1 MIRTRAWLRYIVFT
15 IICAVGL
22 YAFPGSTEID
32 AQVFAI
38 NIGID
43 RLENGMMR
51 VTVQMPS
58 GEDDGASASSGNS
71 KSDESDDEQDEHSK
85 QLKRA
90 QQIQQQSKQSGYLIA
105 TADGVNFRDALNI
118 MTATLP
124 RLLNMSQVKQIVFSE
139 AFAYD
144 PEFMDLVDFM
154 VNRNSIYNAAQI
166 AICLGSAEEF
176 IREQNL
182 ILGAR
187 LSKAQDAA
195 WYAHQ
200 LVGFVPE
207 THISDIYYAAHSGCC
222 DGMAALCATNMF
234 TSEVSSNV
242 DASGTVYAGQ
252 ISRSGAN
259 LNEYMGSALFGS
271 NGMVGRLT
279 GYETQ
284 LAQMIRGEIVGMLY
298 MSNGRITELNPR
310 AKTDVAIDLSK
321 DIPRI
326 SIGVKLYMQIDDA
339 SPSVQDV
346 RAQLEWELL
355 ELVQKCQN
363 MGVEPFG
370 FGKKAV
376 RQFLTFEDW
385 NNYHWRDRFAQA
397 DVGISVDI
405 EPIDAA

>member
-1 MIRTRAWLRYIVFT
+1 
-15 IICAVGL
+15 
-22 YAFPGSTEID
+22 
-32 AQVFAI
+32 
-38 NIGID
+38 
-43 RLENGMMR
+43 MR
-51 VTVQMPS
+51 I
-58 GEDDGASASSGNS
+58 E
-71 KSDESDDEQDEHSK
+71 
-85 QLKRA
+85 
-90 QQIQQQSKQSGYLIA
+90 
-105 TADGVNFRDALNI
+105 
-118 MTATLP
+118 
-124 RLLNMSQVKQIVFSE
+124 
-139 AFAYD
+139 
-144 PEFMDLVDFM
+144 
-154 VNRNSIYNAAQI
+154 
-166 AICLGSAEEF
+166 
-176 IREQNL
+176 
-182 ILGAR
+182 
-187 LSKAQDAA
+187 
-195 WYAHQ
+195 

-259 LNEYMGSALFGS
+259 LNEYMGSALFGA

-310 AKTDVAIDLSK
+310 AKPDVAIDLSK

-346 RAQLEWELL
+346 RTHLERELL

-376 RQFLTFEDW
+376 RQFFTFEDW